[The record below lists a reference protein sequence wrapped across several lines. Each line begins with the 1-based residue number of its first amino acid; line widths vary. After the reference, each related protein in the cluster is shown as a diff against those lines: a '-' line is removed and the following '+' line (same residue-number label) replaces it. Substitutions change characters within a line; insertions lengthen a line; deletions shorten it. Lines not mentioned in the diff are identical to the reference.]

1 VPNIEGLGAH
11 VRGVRRPLSPA
22 GAVVGGTQRAAK
34 VQQRRMLRLK
44 AKIKSISSYD
54 SFKS

>member
-1 VPNIEGLGAH
+1 MPNIEGLGAH

-22 GAVVGGTQRAAK
+22 RAVVGGTQRAAK